1 MDKKAIR
8 EMLFASAMYSLG
20 SILGPLLI
28 CGGLGMVFDKIFS
41 SSPWG
46 LLISILIAFVFTN
59 ILLFRKL
66 GRINKLIDS
75 YKTEPASGATVE
87 KKIDGQ
93 A

>member
-1 MDKKAIR
+1 
-8 EMLFASAMYSLG
+8 MLFASAMYSLG
-20 SILGPLLI
+20 SILGPLLV
-28 CGGLGMVFDKIFS
+28 CGGLGMIFDRIFS

-46 LLISILIAFVFTN
+46 LLVSILIAFIITN

-75 YKTEPASGATVE
+75 YKADRADGTTVE